1 MINYSRER
9 FRETKNPFSAIFL
22 DSCHSC
28 VMAFYNNM
36 EAMIIERT
44 ITDSDSSS
52 MKLFRAC
59 MIAHGF
65 LIILFLMFYITI
77 ILDIIVGNDIL
88 LSWTHSIRDPRHD
101 FDVDTNPDPDLNI
114 DRPRPRIVRMEAS
127 MDSPITHSRHFFTA
141 DSQETIQ

>member
-1 MINYSRER
+1 
-9 FRETKNPFSAIFL
+9 
-22 DSCHSC
+22 
-28 VMAFYNNM
+28 MAFYNNM
-36 EAMIIERT
+36 EAIIIERT

-52 MKLFRAC
+52 MKLLRAC

-88 LSWTHSIRDPRHD
+88 LSWTHSIHDPRHD
-101 FDVDTNPDPDLNI
+101 SEVDTDPDLEI

-141 DSQETIQ
+141 DSQDPVP